1 VKEERKGKV
10 EAVPQLHEQRTSD
23 GKKKTGQDFAETIR
37 EGRREGGEKE
47 RKAEEGGRGGV

>member
-1 VKEERKGKV
+1 VKEERKGEV

-37 EGRREGGEKE
+37 EGRRERRGEG
-47 RKAEEGGRGGV
+47 EEGVRGW